1 MIEFLNEY
9 IHRAL
14 STLGP
19 DRILPAEKVEILNLV
34 KSVLIN
40 FQFILSLLR
49 QDQMSRSKSDST
61 TQSGKESGDSIQTFL
76 QSLSG
81 G

>member
-9 IHRAL
+9 ILRAL

-34 KSVLIN
+34 KSI
-40 FQFILSLLR
+40 F
-49 QDQMSRSKSDST
+49 D
-61 TQSGKESGDSIQTFL
+61 
-76 QSLSG
+76 
-81 G
+81 